1 MGPVDSHAIVT
12 DSPDSDDSLAGQT
25 VLVTGGA
32 GFIGVNLGRVLRTVG
47 AHPVAYDNFVTGK
60 VADAEAAGYEQIIE
74 GDIRDGDALA
84 AAARGVDAIVHLA
97 ARTGVVDSIED
108 PRGDAEVN
116 VLGTLNAL
124 LAARDGGAGA
134 FVFAS
139 SGAPLG
145 SAPPPGHEGLA
156 PCPLSPYGASK
167 LAGEGL
173 CSAFAGSYGLS
184 ATALRFTNVYGP
196 YSYHKGSVVAL
207 CLKRI
212 MDGDPLVVYG
222 DGEQTRD
229 FLYVNDLCGAVVAAI
244 ARRPTG
250 GLYQLGTGIET
261 SINALMSILTE
272 LMADAG
278 VTLHYEP
285 ERAGEIR
292 RAFSDISR
300 ARAELGYAPDT
311 PLREGLAITGDWFR
325 KEYGG

>member
-1 MGPVDSHAIVT
+1 
-12 DSPDSDDSLAGQT
+12 

-32 GFIGVNLGRVLRTVG
+32 GFIGVNLGRLLAAAGARTI
-47 AHPVAYDNFVTGK
+47 AYDSFVTGR
-60 VADAEAAGYEQIIE
+60 VSDAEAAGYDDIVA
-74 GDIRDGDALA
+74 GDIRDADALA
-84 AAARGVDAIVHLA
+84 SAARGVDAIVHLA
-97 ARTGVVDSIED
+97 ARTGVVDSVED

-116 VLGTLNAL
+116 VMGTLNAL

-145 SAPPPGHEGLA
+145 SVEPPGHEGLA
-156 PCPLSPYGASK
+156 PRPLSPYGASK

-173 CSAFAGSYGLS
+173 CSAFSGSYGIS

-196 YSYHKGSVVAL
+196 FSYHKGSVVAL

-212 MDGDPLVVYG
+212 MDREPLVVYG

-229 FLYVNDLCGAVVAAI
+229 FLYVDDLCAAVVAAI
-244 ARRPTG
+244 VQRPTG
-250 GLYQLGTGIET
+250 GLYQLGTGTET
-261 SINALMSILTE
+261 SVNQLMVLLAE

-278 VTLHYEP
+278 VEVVHEP
-285 ERAGEIR
+285 ERPGEIR

-300 ARAELGYAPDT
+300 AKTDLGYAPDT
-311 PLREGLAITGDWFR
+311 PLVQGLRTTADWFR
-325 KEYGG
+325 QEYST